1 MKILLHSTGE
11 APVRTGSPT
20 RAVVALCVCLLATT
34 AAGAQSTSGSILGDV
49 ADMSGAVLPSA
60 TVRAT
65 HNATGATRETVT
77 NDVGAFRFSGLPPAD
92 YSVTVEFPG
101 FRTVTRPS
109 VTLAV
114 GGATKVDFRL
124 DVGPVAES
132 MTVTGAAPLVQTTD
146 NTIQVVVG
154 NQRVQELPTKSR
166 DFMNLMLLSPGVT
179 VDQSSARGGGT
190 DSVGFYGMDERN
202 KSVWLEGVDF
212 NDEVTMGGS
221 DISEATRTRLGQE
234 AIQEFQVLS
243 SGYSAEF
250 GRTGSGAI
258 NVVVKSGGNDVHGSG
273 FYFIRD
279 DAFDKDPF
287 RVVRGVAAPA
297 ADPPPFRTQQY
308 GFTVGGPFVRD
319 RAFYFASIE
328 RRTEENS
335 AHVTIPDP
343 VKAFV
348 DSLDAGYD
356 TSGVLP
362 QTGDERNAL
371 GKFTFNVHPEHT
383 LNVMYLY
390 DDREF
395 TNKQTGQAYG
405 ADHGFD
411 DLRSSYNATASVTSL
426 VGHSIVNE
434 FRANRSIQRL
444 FRHLQASAGGRFLPA
459 LDFPSV
465 DLGTA
470 GNVPQGRVQANW
482 IVSDTMSWEWND
494 HSFKWG
500 GESNRVLATADA
512 NVAFQG
518 VYRFPSDTAAAPD
531 RYTANFNLPFRTGA
545 STEPTFIGIRRDV
558 ASYAAF
564 VHDTWRVTPRFTLN
578 MGLRWDRR
586 TYLDVD
592 GAASIGGPD
601 AFRQPGFSR
610 DRPRDVWVSVALGE
624 LGDLPVTDWRPGV
637 EDNLDLSPRLGF
649 SWDVTGAGRAVVRAS
664 YGVFHDRI
672 NTSTLRSRVLSYN
685 GLLISGTQLDA
696 SNAAQN
702 AIIQASFPNPIA
714 AGLLPGGAGVGGTP
728 DAPSARMNTPYTQQS
743 AAGFQYGIT
752 PDVALS
758 VDFVH
763 ILGLNYDWGSDL
775 STAWEPNAPLPG
787 ATSPSERVCPF
798 AGQIV
803 RQLGLPATAAN
814 LASNSAGC
822 LRIQVADFTNRLHI
836 ETLSFRLEKRFTR
849 DFGFLAG
856 YTLGSAKGFDWT
868 SPHVKHGEANFGPT
882 ENDVRHR
889 FTGNVIYRLPHDVQ
903 VSSIFTANSAPPYD
917 ITTGDDDNFDFLRN
931 DRPAGVGAWAGRAA
945 NFFQW
950 DVRLTKK
957 FIITEDVGAE
967 VMWEMYNVGN
977 RANLVNFDGNQLSSS
992 ANQAR
997 GVAPGGQFQG
1007 QLGVRFVF

>member
-1 MKILLHSTGE
+1 MDANGLRQPRCMVVVLWVLLS
-11 APVRTGSPT
+11 
-20 RAVVALCVCLLATT
+20 
-34 AAGAQSTSGSILGDV
+34 AASAAAAQSTSGSILGDV
-49 ADMSGAVLPSA
+49 ADRSGAFLPGA
-60 TVRAT
+60 TVSVT
-65 HNATGATRETVT
+65 HNATGATRETLT
-77 NDVGAFRFSGLPPAD
+77 NELGAFRFSGLPPAD

-114 GGATKVDFRL
+114 GGAAKVDFEL

-132 MTVTGAAPLVQTTD
+132 ITVSGAAPLVQPTE

-154 NQRVQELPTKSR
+154 NRRVQELPTKSR
-166 DFMNLMLLSPGVT
+166 DFMDLMLLSPGVT
-179 VDQSSARGGGT
+179 IDQSSARGGAS
-190 DSVGFYGMDERN
+190 DSVSFYGMDERN

-287 RVVRGVAAPA
+287 DVVRGEAVPD

-319 RAFYFASIE
+319 RAFYFGSIE
-328 RRTEENS
+328 RRTDENS
-335 AHVTIPDP
+335 AHVTIPES

-348 DSLDAGYD
+348 DSLNAGYD
-356 TSGVLP
+356 TSSALP
-362 QTGDERNAL
+362 QAVDERNAL
-371 GKFTFNVHPEHT
+371 GKYTFNLHPRHS

-395 TNKQTGQAYG
+395 TNKRTGQAIG

-411 DLRSSYNATASVTSL
+411 DVRSSYNATASLTSL
-426 VGHSIVNE
+426 IGSRVVNE

-444 FRHLQASAGGRFLPA
+444 FRSLQAGASGRFLPA
-459 LDFPSV
+459 LDFPSI

-470 GNVPQGRVQANW
+470 GDVPQGRVQANW
-482 IVSDTMSWEWND
+482 IVSDTMSWEWNN
-494 HSFKWG
+494 HSLKWG

-518 VYRFPSDTAAAPD
+518 VYRFPSDTATAPD
-531 RYTANFNLPFRTGA
+531 RYTANFNLPFENRA
-545 STEPTFIGIRRDV
+545 STEPTFISIRRDV

-564 VHDTWRVTPRFTLN
+564 VNDAWRVTSRFTIN

-592 GAASIGGPD
+592 GVASIGGPD

-610 DRPRDVWVSVALGE
+610 DRPQDVWVSVALGPR
-624 LGDLPVTDWRPGV
+624 GALPVTDWRPGV
-637 EDNLDLSPRLGF
+637 EDDLDLSPRFGF
-649 SWDVTGAGRAVVRAS
+649 SWDVTGNGRAVVRAS
-664 YGVFHDRI
+664 YGVFHDRV

-685 GLLISGTQLDA
+685 GLLTSGTQLNA
-696 SNAAQN
+696 SNPAQN
-702 AIIQASFPNPIA
+702 AIIQANFPNRIA
-714 AGLLPGGAGVGGTP
+714 SSLLPGGATIGGTP

-743 AAGFQYGIT
+743 SAGFQYAIAE
-752 PDVALS
+752 DLAVS

-763 ILGLNYDWGSDL
+763 VLGLNYDWGTGL
-775 STAWEPNAPLPG
+775 SSSWEPNAPLPG
-787 ATSPSERVCPF
+787 ATSPAGRVCPL
-798 AGQIV
+798 ARRIV
-803 RQLGLPATAAN
+803 AALGLPETADN
-814 LASNSAGC
+814 LRSNSAGC

-836 ETLSFRLEKRFTR
+836 NTLSFRLEKRFTR
-849 DFGFLAG
+849 NFGFLAG
-856 YTLGSAKGFDWT
+856 YTLGSAKNFDWT

-889 FTGNVIYRLPHDVQ
+889 FTGNVIYRFPRDVQ

-917 ITTGDDDNFDFLRN
+917 ITTGNDDNFDFLRN
-931 DRPAGVGAWAGRAA
+931 DRPAGVGAWAGRGA
-945 NFFQW
+945 NFFRW
-950 DVRLTKK
+950 DLRLTKK
-957 FIITEDVGAE
+957 FVITEDIGAE

-977 RANLVNFDGNQLSSS
+977 RSNLVNFDGNQRSSN

-997 GVAPGGQFQG
+997 GVIPSGQFQG
-1007 QLGVRFVF
+1007 QLGLRFVF